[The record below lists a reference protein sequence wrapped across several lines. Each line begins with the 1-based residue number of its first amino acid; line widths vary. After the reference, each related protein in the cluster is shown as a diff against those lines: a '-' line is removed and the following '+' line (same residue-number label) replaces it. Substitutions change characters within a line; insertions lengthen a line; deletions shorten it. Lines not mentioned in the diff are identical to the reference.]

1 MDIAILPLEQNE
13 QSIRYVFEVILAV
26 VIED

>member
-13 QSIRYVFEVILAV
+13 QIIRYVFEVILAV
-26 VIED
+26 IIED